1 MKEEQNSMQASKTTQ
16 KVKRSGDTYI
26 IENPTPRLQAFMRLW
41 RRQQRKNIER
51 IRQKFLNSDN
61 I

>member
-1 MKEEQNSMQASKTTQ
+1 MQASKTTQ

-51 IRQKFLNSDN
+51 IRQKFLNSDD

>member
-1 MKEEQNSMQASKTTQ
+1 MQVIKTTQ

-41 RRQQRKNIER
+41 RRQQRKNIE
-51 IRQKFLNSDN
+51 IFRQKFLNSDN